1 MVTRGR
7 LRRSRAAGWLA
18 RYDRGVQ
25 TLVISILGEDRAG
38 LVSSLA
44 EVVSANG
51 GNWERSQLAELA
63 GKFAGIVVVTVPEG
77 TVEAFRKALEPVAAG
92 LIDLQVD
99 DGGTADTEDEGGHF
113 RLSLLGTD
121 RPGIVAAVSGVL
133 ARQGINLDELATETR
148 DAPMAGGRLFEAH
161 VSARVP
167 TGADLGALRAELE
180 RLADE
185 IQVDLSLEDLA

>member
-1 MVTRGR
+1 M
-7 LRRSRAAGWLA
+7 
-18 RYDRGVQ
+18 Q

-44 EVVSANG
+44 DVVSANG

-63 GKFAGIVVVTVPEG
+63 GKFAGIVVVTIPKGKVEG
-77 TVEAFRKALEPVAAG
+77 FRAALEPVAAG
-92 LIDLQVD
+92 LIDLRVD
-99 DGGTADTEDEGGHF
+99 DGRAADTAEDGGHF

-148 DAPMAGGRLFEAH
+148 DAPMAGGRLFEAQ

-167 TGADLGALRAELE
+167 TGADLGALREELE